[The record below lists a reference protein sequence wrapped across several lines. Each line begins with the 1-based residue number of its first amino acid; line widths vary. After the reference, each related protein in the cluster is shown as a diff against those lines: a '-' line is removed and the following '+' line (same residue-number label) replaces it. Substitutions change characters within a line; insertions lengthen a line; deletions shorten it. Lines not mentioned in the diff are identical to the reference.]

1 MSVTGNAL
9 NDVLIKGGHGG
20 RIEVG
25 KDQILEIQNVKG
37 QQICDFFAFNLN
49 DISETLSPAHTRSD
63 LRRIILKVG
72 DVLVSR
78 YRNPM
83 FEILEDTCGQHDITF
98 PPCDP
103 VRYERGFGIKNHRSC
118 RTNLAETITDKGV
131 PYAYLPEPINWF
143 QNTPVTPD
151 GTIQRLNS
159 TAVAGDKVVLRAL
172 QPVLAVGSACP
183 MIGVNGEYPTD
194 IRFVVRDA

>member
-1 MSVTGNAL
+1 MAQLRNA
-9 NDVLIKGGHGG
+9 VVIKGGYGG

-25 KDQILEIQNVKG
+25 EDQILEILNVEG
-37 QQICDFFAFNLN
+37 QQICDFFAFNL
-49 DISETLSPAHTRSD
+49 DDVSETLSPSHTRSE
-63 LRRIILKVG
+63 LRRIVLKVG

-83 FEILEDTCGQHDITF
+83 FEILEDTCGRHDITF

-103 VRYERGFGIKNHRSC
+103 VRYERGFGLKNHRSC
-118 RTNLAETITDKGV
+118 RTNLAETITDKGI
-131 PYAYLPEPINWF
+131 PYAYLPDPINWF
-143 QNTPVTPD
+143 QNMPVTPD

-159 TAVAGDKVVLRAL
+159 SAVPGDKVVLRAL

-183 MIGVNGEYPTD
+183 MIGVNGDRPTD
-194 IRFVVRDA
+194 IRFGVFDP